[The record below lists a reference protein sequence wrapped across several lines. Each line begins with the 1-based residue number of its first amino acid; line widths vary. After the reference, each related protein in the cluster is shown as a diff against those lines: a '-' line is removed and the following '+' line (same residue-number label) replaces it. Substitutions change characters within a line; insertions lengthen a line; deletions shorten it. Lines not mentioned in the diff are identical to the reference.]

1 MVSVFLFSV
10 ALYSFPIAVETFR
23 MMGEIIALYMELK
36 ENIKDLDEEQA
47 GQTDLEKIQY
57 LLALMG
63 GCCMHR
69 GETIVLLLKP
79 RPRGCSGLGEPR
91 PALPSF

>member
-1 MVSVFLFSV
+1 
-10 ALYSFPIAVETFR
+10 

-69 GETIVLLLKP
+69 GETIVLLL
-79 RPRGCSGLGEPR
+79 S
-91 PALPSF
+91 